1 MMKIIVCPDS
11 FKGSVT
17 SLEAAVSIR
26 KGLALA
32 SPESEVVVLPVADG
46 GEGTLDAI
54 VPEENRIVCKVR
66 FPMVNSERSIDAI
79 YGTLGDCAVIEMSR
93 AAGLTLIREEE
104 RNPLYAS
111 TYGVGELIKDALDR
125 GYRRILLTVGGSGTN
140 DGGTGLLEALG
151 AVFYNREGVV
161 VYGSGGALSEM
172 DRIDLSSLD
181 KRLSE
186 CEFTIACDVT
196 NPLTGPRGATM
207 VYGGQKGADDQMLD
221 TLERGMKNY
230 VRILRRDFGADVD
243 KIPGCGA
250 GGGIAASLLAYANA
264 KIVSGIS
271 AVLDILKFDTLLAD
285 ADFVITG
292 EGKTDIQSLFGKA
305 VSGIASAAKGRGV
318 PVFVFCGTIGE
329 GTEGIY
335 DIGVKGI
342 FSIAEGPCTL
352 DYAMENAPRLLSR
365 LAYRWGKMYL

>member
-1 MMKIIVCPDS
+1 MQFFIIE
-11 FKGSVT
+11 K
-17 SLEAAVSIR
+17 
-26 KGLALA
+26 
-32 SPESEVVVLPVADG
+32 
-46 GEGTLDAI
+46 
-54 VPEENRIVCKVR
+54 
-66 FPMVNSERSIDAI
+66 
-79 YGTLGDCAVIEMSR
+79 
-93 AAGLTLIREEE
+93 
-104 RNPLYAS
+104 
-111 TYGVGELIKDALDR
+111 
-125 GYRRILLTVGGSGTN
+125 
-140 DGGTGLLEALG
+140 
-151 AVFYNREGVV
+151 GVV

-329 GTEGIY
+329 GTEGLY